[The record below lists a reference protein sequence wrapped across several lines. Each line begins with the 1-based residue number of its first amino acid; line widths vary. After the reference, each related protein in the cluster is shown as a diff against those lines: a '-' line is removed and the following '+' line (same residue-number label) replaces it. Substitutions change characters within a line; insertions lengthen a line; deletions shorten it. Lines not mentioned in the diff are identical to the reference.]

1 MPISHKVMKYFY
13 KNYYYIQIYMVSLFG
28 KKGKATKQSRWGTRQ
43 RFSNMYKAL
52 HRAIGIY

>member
-1 MPISHKVMKYFY
+1 MKYFY